1 MSNAIK
7 VNPATMLLCNF
18 YVTSAKN
25 KMTGGSGTVWEKEFP
40 NAFVMVTDESGINH
54 QIGSNP
60 DDAVLVGVVDEEG
73 QPINRQETT
82 VANLPVALLK
92 AMGIAER
99 HRA

>member
-1 MSNAIK
+1 MNNAIR

-18 YVTSAKN
+18 VIAN
-25 KMTGGSGTVWEKEFP
+25 TGGSATAWAKEFP
-40 NAFVMVTDESGINH
+40 NAVVMVTDDSGMNH
-54 QIGSNP
+54 LIGSNP
-60 DDAVLVGVVDEEG
+60 DDEVWVGVVDEEG
-73 QPINRQETT
+73 QDIDHQETT